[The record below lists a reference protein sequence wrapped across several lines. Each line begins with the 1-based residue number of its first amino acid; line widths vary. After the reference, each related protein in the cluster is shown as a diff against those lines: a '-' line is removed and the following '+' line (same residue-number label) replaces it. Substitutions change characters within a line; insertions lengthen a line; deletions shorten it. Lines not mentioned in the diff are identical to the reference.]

1 MNKEELIDFTN
12 PPDVLP
18 LKPRDKQLSEVDY
31 NELMKKLEDQKEEET
46 PGAHPSLYNYD
57 TQS

>member
-12 PPDVLP
+12 APDVLP

-31 NELMKKLEDQKEEET
+31 NELMKKLED
-46 PGAHPSLYNYD
+46 
-57 TQS
+57 